1 VLLLVLGTGLGSAL
15 LLRLAGLLLSRLWCF
30 SGLVRHTLLGDY
42 TSVIRWLKDQEEF
55 SAK

>member
-15 LLRLAGLLLSRLWCF
+15 LLRLAGLLLNRLWCF
-30 SGLVRHTLLGDY
+30 GGLVRHTLLGDC
-42 TSVIRWLKDQEEF
+42 TSVIRWLKDKEEF